1 MTGKVAKDHLQRTAY
16 LYIRQST
23 LRQVIE
29 NTESTRR
36 QYALRERAL
45 ELGWREDQVVVID
58 CDLGESGTA
67 DREGFRHLMAEV
79 GLGHAGIV
87 LGLEVSRLA
96 RDNIDWHRL
105 LEVCATTNTLILDE
119 DGLYSP
125 QDHNDRLL
133 LGLKGAMSAAELHV
147 LRSRLRGGILSQAHR
162 GALKLPLPAGF
173 VYDSERNVVLDPDA
187 EVRNSIRQLFSTF
200 DRTGSSWGVVRHF
213 EERGL
218 TFPLRDGR
226 GYSPG
231 PVRWRP
237 LTATRVRSVLRN
249 PRYAGAFTYGRTR
262 RGGTPNGARIEQLGA
277 EDWTVLIHDAHP
289 GYIAWEQYERNVR
302 TLQGNARTS
311 LQGAAREGA
320 ALLQGIALCG
330 VCGRNLI
337 MQYNGRKRWSHVRYA
352 CNGGT
357 GQHRT
362 PRCQS
367 MSARHV
373 DQAIGQLLLDL
384 VAPVTLELALSVEAE
399 MQARDDEVAVLRAQ
413 SVQRCREAAELAK
426 RRFMEVDPGNR
437 LVADV
442 LESEWNQGLLRLRN
456 AEEERDRLRQQDR
469 ILLDESVR
477 QRVLELATDFPRL
490 WNDPATP
497 NREKKRMVRLLI
509 EDVTLTRH
517 GDHAHVGVRLRGG
530 ATRELDVS
538 LQAAE
543 HPAKLPTAIVT
554 EIGELLCQHTDARIA
569 DILNQ
574 RGRTGSRGQPFNTSM
589 VAHVR
594 HRRRLDTQRQM
605 LRKKG
610 MLTTAEFAELL
621 SVSHDRV
628 RALASRGIIRK
639 CNASRTRFLY
649 EPPGQDDPVWNLV
662 NHGRD
667 EPGIADSTQSGMEA

>member
-262 RGGTPNGARIEQLGA
+262 RGGSPNGSRIEQLGA

-302 TLQGNARTS
+302 TLEGNARTS

-337 MQYNGRKRWSHVRYA
+337 MQYNGGKRWSHVRYA

-373 DQAIGQLLLDL
+373 DQAIGQLLLGL

-399 MQARDDEVAVLRAQ
+399 MQARDDEVAVLREQ

-442 LESEWNQGLLRLRN
+442 LESEWNQGLQSLRN

-477 QRVLELATDFPRL
+477 QRVVELATDFPRL

-543 HPAKLPTAIVT
+543 HPAKLPAAIVA
-554 EIGELLCQHTDARIA
+554 EIGELLCRHTDARVA

-574 RGRTGSRGQPFNTSM
+574 RGRTGSRGQPFNTAM

-628 RALASRGIIRK
+628 RALASRGLIRK
-639 CNASRTRFLY
+639 CNASQTRFLY
-649 EPPGQDDPVWNLV
+649 EPPGRHDPVWDLV
-662 NHGRD
+662 NHARE
-667 EPGIADSTQSGMEA
+667 EPGIADSAQSGMEA

>member
-16 LYIRQST
+16 LYVRQST

-36 QYALRERAL
+36 QYALRDRAL
-45 ELGWREDQVVVID
+45 ELGWREDQVEIID

-67 DREGFRHLMAEV
+67 DREGFHHLMAEV

-147 LRSRLRGGILSQAHR
+147 LRSRLRGGILSQAQR

-187 EVRNSIRQLFSTF
+187 EVRNSIRLVFSTF
-200 DRTGSSWGVVRHF
+200 GRAGSSWGVVRHF

-218 TFPLRDGR
+218 RFPLREGR

-231 PVRWRP
+231 PVQWRP
-237 LTATRVRSVLRN
+237 LTATRVRSMLRN
-249 PRYAGAFTYGRTR
+249 PRYAGAFAYGRTR
-262 RGGTPNGARIEQLGA
+262 QVSSPNGSRIEKLAA
-277 EDWTVLIHDAHP
+277 EDWTVLIQDVHP
-289 GYIAWEQYERNVR
+289 GYIPWEQYQRNVR
-302 TLQGNARTS
+302 TLEGNAKTS

-330 VCGRNLI
+330 VCGRHLI
-337 MQYNGRKRWSHVRYA
+337 THYHGGKRWSHARYA

-362 PRCQS
+362 PRCPS
-367 MSARHV
+367 MSARPV
-373 DQAIGQLLLDL
+373 DRAIGQLLLAL
-384 VAPVTLELALSVEAE
+384 VAPVTLEVALSVQAE
-399 MQARDDEVAVLRAQ
+399 MQARDDEIAALREQ
-413 SVQRCREAAELAK
+413 SVQRSREAAELAK

-442 LESEWNQGLLRLRN
+442 LESEWNQSLQALRD
-456 AEEERDRLRQQDR
+456 AEDERDRLRGQGPD
-469 ILLDESVR
+469 I
-477 QRVLELATDFPRL
+477 
-490 WNDPATP
+490 
-497 NREKKRMVRLLI
+497 
-509 EDVTLTRH
+509 
-517 GDHAHVGVRLRGG
+517 
-530 ATRELDVS
+530 
-538 LQAAE
+538 
-543 HPAKLPTAIVT
+543 
-554 EIGELLCQHTDARIA
+554 AR
-569 DILNQ
+569 
-574 RGRTGSRGQPFNTSM
+574 
-589 VAHVR
+589 
-594 HRRRLDTQRQM
+594 
-605 LRKKG
+605 
-610 MLTTAEFAELL
+610 
-621 SVSHDRV
+621 
-628 RALASRGIIRK
+628 
-639 CNASRTRFLY
+639 
-649 EPPGQDDPVWNLV
+649 
-662 NHGRD
+662 
-667 EPGIADSTQSGMEA
+667 